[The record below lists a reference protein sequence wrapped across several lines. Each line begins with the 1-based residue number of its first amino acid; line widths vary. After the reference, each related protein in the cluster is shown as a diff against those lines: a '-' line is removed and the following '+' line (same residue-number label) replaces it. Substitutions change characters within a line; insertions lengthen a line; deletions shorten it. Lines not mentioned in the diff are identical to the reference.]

1 MKCIE
6 TKRDFSPFLF
16 FYFKMKF
23 FLSNKT
29 GFFLCILIISILL
42 NMTYT
47 ARAGIS
53 PDSPHFSSKPIPC
66 IGCHQGILDAPDGL
80 GECGDCHKYRLP
92 DGGIDVPEMEAEHN
106 PNICRACHIGNT
118 EIKGSES
125 DIYHKGHK
133 TIQCVVCH
141 IDSSSSDNSDVRGF
155 KEGIAFQCV
164 SCHGNKIHSIH
175 SGNLSKACPVCH
187 GSWAAGKTYNPESA
201 SLQSA
206 NTQEKTVFGQ
216 LTILDVIKNIFNSML
231 KMFGS

>member
-1 MKCIE
+1 MKRVE
-6 TKRDFSPFLF
+6 TKWGKIPFLF
-16 FYFKMKF
+16 FYFKMKS

-42 NMTYT
+42 NTFT
-47 ARAGIS
+47 ARAEIS

-66 IGCHQGILDAPDGL
+66 IGCHQGILDAPDGR

-92 DGGIDVPEMEAEHN
+92 DGGIDVPKMEAEHN
-106 PNICRACHIGNT
+106 PNICRACHISNT
-118 EIKGSES
+118 ATNESES
-125 DIYHKGHK
+125 DIYHNAHN

-141 IDSSSSDNSDVRGF
+141 VNSSSSDNSDVHGI
-155 KEGIAFQCV
+155 KKGIAFQCV
-164 SCHGNKIHSIH
+164 SCHGNKIHNIH

-187 GSWAAGKTYNPESA
+187 GSWAAGKTTYNPESA
-201 SLQSA
+201 PPQA
-206 NTQEKTVFGQ
+206 AIAQEKTAVVQ